1 MFFGSGK
8 CDKCAQENLH
18 NEQQDVPNGR
28 VVTALT
34 CGARGPGFI
43 PISPKVLFLSSCI
56 RWQGKTENATLGY
69 QHSQRNNINLCL
81 AACGKSRLKCWN
93 AQLGAKIHTK
103 KSHREKWHNFPKKSL
118 HKFSISFVHPAKRSK
133 QNFFRCKSNQL
144 LIQQKKFEGES
155 KLENVAAFVRFQ
167 NKESSIKMFQFLR
180 KILFEPKNAVSV
192 PEKSFFKNSSLSFW
206 SMTEA

>member
-1 MFFGSGK
+1 M
-8 CDKCAQENLH
+8 H
-18 NEQQDVPNGR
+18 N
-28 VVTALT
+28 
-34 CGARGPGFI
+34 
-43 PISPKVLFLSSCI
+43 
-56 RWQGKTENATLGY
+56 
-69 QHSQRNNINLCL
+69 
-81 AACGKSRLKCWN
+81 
-93 AQLGAKIHTK
+93 LGAKYTQRNPTVRNDTTFQK
-103 KSHREKWHNFPKKSL
+103 KSF

-192 PEKSFFKNSSLSFW
+192 PEKSFFKKFLVLQKKKINRPTVTFRVFFV
-206 SMTEA
+206 E

>member
-1 MFFGSGK
+1 M
-8 CDKCAQENLH
+8 H
-18 NEQQDVPNGR
+18 N
-28 VVTALT
+28 
-34 CGARGPGFI
+34 
-43 PISPKVLFLSSCI
+43 
-56 RWQGKTENATLGY
+56 
-69 QHSQRNNINLCL
+69 
-81 AACGKSRLKCWN
+81 
-93 AQLGAKIHTK
+93 LGAKIHTK

-144 LIQQKKFEGES
+144 LIQQKNFERES

-192 PEKSFFKNSSLSFW
+192 PEKSFFKKFLVLQKKKDKPSDGYFSCLFRW
-206 SMTEA
+206 ITWDVDT